1 MKVSI
6 AVVAYNEERFLG
18 TLLDCIKRQDYPHE
32 KIEVLLIDS
41 NSKDGTKAL
50 MEAFRE
56 EMSGEFADVRVLENP
71 GQYLPQ
77 GCNVMLREYT
87 GDAICR
93 IDAHATIPENFISSN
108 VAVLENGESVSG
120 GPRPNIVD
128 TEGSWSHTLL
138 LAEQSKFGSGAA
150 GYRSLTKQCYVDSI
164 FHGMYRR
171 EVYEKA
177 GYYNERLKYTEDND
191 MSYRIRKEGF
201 KLCFDPSIRS
211 YEHIRPGFKQMLKQK
226 FRNGLWIGKTLKI
239 NAKCFSLFHFVPA
252 AFVAAIIISSAF
264 SVFGFPWFSILL
276 WGLYFLC
283 AIYFTVKGSVT
294 DGFRWINLALPGLFL
309 TMHIFYGAGTI
320 IGVFS
325 KV

>member
-6 AVVAYNEERFLG
+6 AVVAYNEERYLG
-18 TLLDCIKRQDYPHE
+18 TLLNCIKKQDYPHE

-50 MEAFRE
+50 MEAFRQE
-56 EMSGEFADVRVLENP
+56 NEAEFAAVAVLENP
-71 GQYLPQ
+71 GQFLPQ
-77 GCNVMLREYT
+77 GCNVMLANYT

-93 IDAHATIPENFISSN
+93 IDAHATIPENFISAN
-108 VAVLENGESVSG
+108 VAVLESGENVSG

-128 TEGSWSHTLL
+128 EKTSWSHTLL

-150 GYRSLTKQCYVDSI
+150 SYRSLTKKCYVDSI

-171 EVYEKA
+171 EVYDKA
-177 GYYNERLKYTEDND
+177 GLYNERLKYTEDND
-191 MSYRIRKEGF
+191 MSCRIREAGF

-211 YEHIRPGFKQMLKQK
+211 YEHIRPSFKQMLKQK

-239 NAKCFSLFHFVPA
+239 NPKCFSIFHFVPA
-252 AFVAAIIISSAF
+252 VFVAAIIVTSIISAC
-264 SVFGFPWFSILL
+264 GFPWLSVAL

-283 AIYFTVKGSVT
+283 AILFTIKGSLT
-294 DGFRWINLALPGLFL
+294 DGFSWTNLALPGLFL
-309 TMHIFYGAGTI
+309 AMHLFYGAGTI